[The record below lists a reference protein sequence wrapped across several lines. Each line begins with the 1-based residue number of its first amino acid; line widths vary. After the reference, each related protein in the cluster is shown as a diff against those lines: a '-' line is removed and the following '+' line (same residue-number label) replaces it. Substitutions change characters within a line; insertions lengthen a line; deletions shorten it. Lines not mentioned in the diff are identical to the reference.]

1 MRARSFWFSCL
12 CACLTLT
19 AVAQE
24 GHPLIGTWSGE
35 WGPSATDRKQILVI
49 MEWNTT
55 TLSGV
60 INPGEADEAPIR
72 VGALDSTKW
81 TVHLEADSK
90 DEKGNPVKVTVDG
103 KLPAQVAD
111 SFWEIQ
117 GDAPARRRM
126 TGRIAQLSAE
136 RLWTWEERFAA
147 ELESVEALRHAA

>member
-103 KLPAQVAD
+103 KLENIG
-111 SFWEIQ
+111 SHNRTLTGTWIRGSTK
-117 GDAPARRRM
+117 GDFKLTR
-126 TGRIAQLSAE
+126 E
-136 RLWTWEERFAA
+136 
-147 ELESVEALRHAA
+147 